1 MSNPDFII
9 VGGGHNTLGAA
20 CYLALCGQKVLVLE
34 KNAQVGGGVIS
45 EEVTLPGFRHDSH
58 ASGVVHLQGHPIVT
72 ADELGLMG
80 RYGLK
85 FAYPEASY
93 MTIFNDGT
101 SLTCYADL
109 DRACADIAKLSE
121 EDAAS
126 YRALVG
132 MMDSIMPMIN
142 MAMARPPL
150 PFAGFMGM
158 LAQMPGGT
166 DLIAMML
173 KSALDIV
180 DERFTNEKVKI
191 HLLKWVT
198 EGLTCAFDQ
207 KSTGIAM
214 LYLLGFSHSHPAG
227 VPVGGMGALSEAM
240 VACIEANGG
249 EIRTGVEITR
259 ILNQNGS
266 VRSVLTADGQTL
278 TASKGVI
285 AGVHPHLLGDIV
297 EGIDPALAAKA
308 KTVKLNDFGG
318 IVINCAL
325 REAPTW
331 KIGAAPDSC
340 LYTNMFAGDSLDDLR
355 RYCDALKMGDL
366 PEKPVAVVSNHT
378 NFDATRAPDGQH
390 TLYVFSWAPGVLADG
405 GMAKWEDIKEARADE
420 VMAWLKSYASNLDES
435 NILARHVTSPLDHVR
450 HSPSFQGG
458 DYTGGAMY
466 LFQMMGMRPIP
477 ELAQYAVPGAQGLYL
492 CGPAMHPGG
501 GVTGGGRPVAIR
513 IMEDLGIDSS
523 AIIRS

>member
-1 MSNPDFII
+1 MADADFVI

-20 CYLALCGQKVLVLE
+20 CYLAMCGQKVLVLE
-34 KNAQVGGGVIS
+34 KNAHVGGGVIS

-58 ASGVVHLQGHPIVT
+58 ASGVVHLQGHPILT
-72 ADELGLMG
+72 ADELGLKG

-93 MTIFNDGT
+93 MTIFNDGS

-109 DRACADIAKLSE
+109 DRACADIARFSE
-121 EDAAS
+121 EDARS

-132 MMDSIMPMIN
+132 MMDGIMPMIN

-150 PFAGFMGM
+150 PFSGFMGM
-158 LAQMPGGT
+158 LGQMPGGN

-180 DERFTNEKVKI
+180 DERFSNEKVKI
-191 HLLKWVT
+191 HLLKWVS

-240 VACIEANGG
+240 VACIEANRG
-249 EIRTGVEITR
+249 EIRTGVEISR
-259 ILNQNGS
+259 VLNEGGK
-266 VRSVLTADGQTL
+266 VRGVVTSAGETL
-278 TASKGVI
+278 VASKGII
-285 AGVHPHLLGDIV
+285 AGIHPHLLGDLV
-297 EGIDPALAAKA
+297 EGLDPALTAKA

-325 REAPTW
+325 REAPAW
-331 KIGAAPDSC
+331 KSGAAADSC
-340 LYTNMFAGDSLDDLR
+340 LYINMVAEDSLVELR
-355 RYCDALKMGDL
+355 RYCDDLKLGRL

-378 NFDATRAPDGQH
+378 NFDPSRAPNGQH
-390 TLYVFSWAPGVLADG
+390 TLYVFSWGPGSLEDG
-405 GMAKWEDIKEARADE
+405 GIEAWDAIKEERADKI
-420 VMAWLKSYASNLDES
+420 MAWLRKFAPNLDES
-435 NILARHVTSPLDHVR
+435 NILARHVASPHDHVK
-450 HSPSFQGG
+450 HSPSFQNG

-492 CGPAMHPGG
+492 AGPAMHPGG
-501 GVTGGGRPVAIR
+501 GVTGGGRAVAIR
-513 IMEDLGIDSS
+513 IMEDLMIDYSTV
-523 AIIRS
+523 IRS

>member
-1 MSNPDFII
+1 MADADFII

-34 KNAQVGGGVIS
+34 KNAHVGGGVIS
-45 EEVTLPGFRHDSH
+45 EEVTLPGFKHDSH

-72 ADELGLMG
+72 ADELGLKA
-80 RYGLK
+80 RYGLE

-93 MTIFNDGT
+93 MTVFNDGT

-109 DRACADIAKLSE
+109 DRACADIAKFSE
-121 EDAAS
+121 ADATS
-126 YRALVG
+126 YRELVG
-132 MMDSIMPMIN
+132 MMDGIMPMIN

-150 PFAGFMGM
+150 PFSGFMGM
-158 LAQMPGGT
+158 LGQMPGGN

-180 DERFTNEKVKI
+180 DERFTSEKVKI
-191 HLLKWVT
+191 HLLKWVS

-227 VPVGGMGALSEAM
+227 VPIGGMGALSESM
-240 VACIEANGG
+240 VRCIIDNHG
-249 EIRTGVEITR
+249 EVRTGIEVTR
-259 ILNQNGS
+259 VLNDNGT
-266 VRSVLTADGQTL
+266 VRRVITADGTTL
-278 TASKGVI
+278 TATKGVV
-285 AGVHPHLLGDIV
+285 AGIHPHILGDV
-297 EGIDPALAAKA
+297 VDGIDPALVAKA

-325 REAPTW
+325 REPPAWT
-331 KIGAAPDSC
+331 IGKGPDSC
-340 LYTNMFAGDSLDDLR
+340 LYVNVLAEDSLTHLR
-355 RYCDALKMGDL
+355 KYCDSLKLGEMPDA
-366 PEKPVAVVSNHT
+366 PIAVVSNHT
-378 NFDATRAPDGQH
+378 NFDPSRAPDGQH
-390 TLYVFSWAPGVLADG
+390 TLYVFSWAPGVFAES
-405 GMAKWEDIKEARADE
+405 GMEKWDEIREQRADE
-420 VMAWLKSYASNLDES
+420 VMAWLRGFAPNLNEE
-435 NILARHVTSPLDHVR
+435 NILARHVTSPLDHQK
-450 HSPSFQGG
+450 HSPSFQRG

-492 CGPAMHPGG
+492 SGPAMHPGG

-513 IMEDLGIDSS
+513 IMEDLGIDYASV
-523 AIIRS
+523 IRN

>member
-1 MSNPDFII
+1 MADADFIL
-9 VGGGHNTLGAA
+9 VGAGHNTLGAA

-34 KNAQVGGGVIS
+34 KNAHVGGGVIS

-72 ADELGLMG
+72 SDELGLMG

-93 MTIFNDGT
+93 MTIFSDGT

-109 DRACADIAKLSE
+109 DRACADIAKFST
-121 EDAAS
+121 EDAQS

-132 MMDSIMPMIN
+132 MMDGIMPMIN
-142 MAMARPPL
+142 MAMARPPI

-158 LAQMPGGT
+158 LGQMPGGNE
-166 DLIAMML
+166 LIAMML

-180 DERFTNEKVKI
+180 DERFTSEKVKI
-191 HLLKWVT
+191 HLLKWVS

-207 KSTGIAM
+207 NSTGIAM

-227 VPVGGMGALSEAM
+227 VPIGGMGALSDAM
-240 VACIEANGG
+240 VRCIEDNGG
-249 EIRTGVEITR
+249 AVRTGVQVEQV
-259 ILNQNGS
+259 LNDGGK
-266 VRSVLTADGQTL
+266 VRSVRTADGQVL
-278 TASKGVI
+278 SAAKGVV
-285 AGVHPHLLGDIV
+285 AGIHPHLLGDMV

-308 KTVKLNDFGG
+308 RTVKLNDFGG

-325 REAPTW
+325 REAPQWT
-331 KIGAAPDSC
+331 IGREPDSC
-340 LYTNMFAGDSLDDLR
+340 LYINAFAEDSLIELR
-355 RYCDALKMGDL
+355 KYIDTLRLGQL
-366 PEKPVAVVSNHT
+366 PDRPIAVVSNHT
-378 NFDATRAPDGQH
+378 NFDPSRAPEGQH
-390 TLYVFSWAPGVLADG
+390 TLYIFSWGPGAFADG
-405 GMAKWEDIKEARADE
+405 GMDAWDAQKEARADAIIDWLRT
-420 VMAWLKSYASNLDES
+420 MAPNLTAD
-435 NILARHVTSPLDHVR
+435 NILARHVTAPSDHVR
-450 HSPSFQGG
+450 HSPSFQRG

-492 CGPAMHPGG
+492 AGPAMHPGG

-513 IMEDLGIDSS
+513 IMEDLGIDYSKV
-523 AIIRS
+523 IRN